1 MPKDWSIQAPTMKAM
16 KVGYCNFNFRFVT
29 NFWDNKEMSFM
40 GWKIKYKQSK
50 RKRSGARPRTWT
62 SQNIEQEEI
71 VEDYETKNKNIEV
84 HDPWSFSS
92 LYIYIYIIPGT
103 KMQPQSFV
111 AFFEVMISHF
121 SSWQFAICLSGY
133 KKLYYKLSK
142 VNPPTKSVLE
152 LTLLVGRYWL
162 RITHSLM
169 MIIITMMVVFRTV
182 GWVHEWVDIQ
192 MADEYVLISPF
203 PKSGHTLQ
211 LSQHDH
217 QHQQNQ
223 RLQLIHI

>member
-1 MPKDWSIQAPTMKAM
+1 MRQKTK
-16 KVGYCNFNFRFVT
+16 T
-29 NFWDNKEMSFM
+29 L
-40 GWKIKYKQSK
+40 KYMILE
-50 RKRSGARPRTWT
+50 AL
-62 SQNIEQEEI
+62 
-71 VEDYETKNKNIEV
+71 V
-84 HDPWSFSS
+84 
-92 LYIYIYIIPGT
+92 LYIYIYNSRYKNATSKFCCIFLR
-103 KMQPQSFV
+103 SWF
-111 AFFEVMISHF
+111 SHF
-121 SSWQFAICLSGY
+121 SSWQFATCLSGY